1 MNLRPQIEARADSG
15 PPANTENEKAA
26 NFAAFLFAQT
36 KQSFFVFEILFVLTE
51 KDLVQFLMTLKR
63 DARTLFL
70 G

>member
-26 NFAAFLFAQT
+26 NFAAFLFAHT
-36 KQSFFVFEILFVLTE
+36 KPLFFVFKILFVLTE

>member
-1 MNLRPQIEARADSG
+1 MSLKPLTEVRVGSV
-15 PPANTENEKAA
+15 PPANTDNEKAA
-26 NFAAFLFAQT
+26 NFAAFLFAHT
-36 KQSFFVFEILFVLTE
+36 KPLFFVFKILFVVTE